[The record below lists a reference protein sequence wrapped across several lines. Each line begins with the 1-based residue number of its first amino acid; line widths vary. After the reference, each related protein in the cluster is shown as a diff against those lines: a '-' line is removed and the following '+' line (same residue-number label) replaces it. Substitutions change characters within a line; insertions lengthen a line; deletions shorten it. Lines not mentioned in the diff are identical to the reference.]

1 MVFFI
6 LINCDNYSDEIAK
19 DISKV
24 LSKGIKHHFE
34 SVYGVYDG
42 VLKIE
47 QSFNDG
53 ETKIGAREI
62 AEKIRSLPKI
72 HSTMVLT
79 VSD

>member
-6 LINCDNYSDEIAK
+6 LINCDNYSDQIEK
-19 DISKV
+19 DISKILPKDV
-24 LSKGIKHHFE
+24 KHTFE

-47 QSFNDG
+47 GIDKSKDN
-53 ETKIGAREI
+53 AREI
-62 AEKIRSLPKI
+62 VNKIKTLPKI
-72 HSTMVLT
+72 HTATVLT

>member
-6 LINCDNYSDEIAK
+6 LINCDNYSDEIEK

-24 LSKGIKHHFE
+24 LAKGVKHTFQ

-47 QSFNDG
+47 QNFNDG
-53 ETKIGAREI
+53 DTKQGAREI
-62 AEKIRSLPKI
+62 AEKIRSLSKI